1 MPTISPYGSWASPIT
16 TDSIVADSLGL
27 GQIALDG
34 GDVYW
39 VENRPMEAGRHVV
52 VRRTPG
58 WGHI

>member
-39 VENRPMEAGRHVV
+39 WKFVQWRQGGM
-52 VRRTPG
+52 
-58 WGHI
+58 